1 MGRTTW
7 KMKKYEIT
15 FKDLYPETPLTFWV
29 HVQKLECGSF
39 DINNFDPPLSEVIG
53 GKGFPELNV
62 IFSGVEL
69 RFSSVHEVSHFI
81 SVMEKR
87 NLPTTISLSLKRNS
101 GVGPNGHWLSRL
113 PSSLKPWKQREQ
125 LVKLLKTAKAEFT
138 KVCLN

>member
-1 MGRTTW
+1 
-7 KMKKYEIT
+7 MKKYEIT
-15 FKDLYPETPLTFWV
+15 FKAIYPETPLTFWV
-29 HVQKLECGSF
+29 HVKKSESGSF
-39 DINNFDPPLSEVIG
+39 DINNFEPPLSKVIG

-62 IFSGVEL
+62 NFLGVEL
-69 RFSSVHEVSHFI
+69 RFSSLHEVSHFI

-113 PSSLKPWKQREQ
+113 PSCLKPWKQRVQ

-138 KVCLN
+138 KVCLNQ